1 MKCENNKFHQ
11 SNIVMMHKK
20 KVCKEIHVLVLH
32 GKSCV
37 PYETMLERIVGLT
50 FCFNNIHEVLI
61 KPVSMLGINS
71 ILVEEGHLL
80 YIKN

>member
-1 MKCENNKFHQ
+1 
-11 SNIVMMHKK
+11 MMHKK

-37 PYETMLERIVGLT
+37 SYETMLERIVGLT
-50 FCFNNIHEVLI
+50 FCFNNIHEVLM
-61 KPVSMLGINS
+61 KPVNMLGINS